1 MAGRNPLV
9 APVLGHHLNA
19 PHPASG
25 IPPAVEALVGHVFA
39 RPDLLRE
46 ALTHRSAIVSRR
58 NARGK
63 QVRGTGAGSNERLE
77 FVGDRVLGLLIA
89 EWLAERYPAEQEG
102 RLGARLSILVSEPVL
117 FAIADRIGLPDLLSV
132 AEGESRAGVRRL
144 PSVLADAIEALLG
157 ALYMDGGLDA
167 ARGFVRRAWAEA
179 IETQAEPP
187 KDSKTALQ
195 EWLLATRAAV
205 AGIRPDLARG
215 TAARPAFRGRGA
227 GRRGRG
233 ERGRLVQARR
243 RTARGRGSARGADGM
258 TTRCGFAA
266 IVGTP
271 NAGKSTLL
279 NRLTGAK
286 LSIVSPKAQT
296 TRFRV
301 LGILMQGE
309 AQILLVDTPGI
320 FKPKR
325 KLDRAMVAAAWV
337 GAQDSDL
344 VVFLVDAKTGVTEG
358 VREIAGKLSG
368 RVWLVL
374 NKIDLVE
381 RGRLLPTIADLS
393 KRATFEETY
402 MVSAST
408 GDGVEEF
415 QAALAAAMPPGPYL
429 YPPDDL
435 TDLPDRLLAAEI
447 VREQIF
453 LQTHE
458 EVPYGTTVETESF
471 TERPDG
477 SVRIDATIYVARAG
491 HKAILIGA
499 GGSRIREIGAKAR
512 GQLAHLLERTVH
524 LFLNVKERA
533 GWDEEGARLR
543 AIGLD
548 DKV

>member
-1 MAGRNPLV
+1 M
-9 APVLGHHLNA
+9 
-19 PHPASG
+19 
-25 IPPAVEALVGHVFA
+25 
-39 RPDLLRE
+39 
-46 ALTHRSAIVSRR
+46 
-58 NARGK
+58 
-63 QVRGTGAGSNERLE
+63 
-77 FVGDRVLGLLIA
+77 
-89 EWLAERYPAEQEG
+89 
-102 RLGARLSILVSEPVL
+102 
-117 FAIADRIGLPDLLSV
+117 
-132 AEGESRAGVRRL
+132 
-144 PSVLADAIEALLG
+144 
-157 ALYMDGGLDA
+157 
-167 ARGFVRRAWAEA
+167 
-179 IETQAEPP
+179 
-187 KDSKTALQ
+187 
-195 EWLLATRAAV
+195 
-205 AGIRPDLARG
+205 
-215 TAARPAFRGRGA
+215 
-227 GRRGRG
+227 
-233 ERGRLVQARR
+233 
-243 RTARGRGSARGADGM
+243 
-258 TTRCGFAA
+258 TRCGFAA

-309 AQILLVDTPGI
+309 SQILLVDTPGI

-374 NKIDLVE
+374 NKVDLVE

-393 KRATFEETY
+393 KRATFEEIY

-512 GQLAHLLERTVH
+512 GQLVYLLERTVH